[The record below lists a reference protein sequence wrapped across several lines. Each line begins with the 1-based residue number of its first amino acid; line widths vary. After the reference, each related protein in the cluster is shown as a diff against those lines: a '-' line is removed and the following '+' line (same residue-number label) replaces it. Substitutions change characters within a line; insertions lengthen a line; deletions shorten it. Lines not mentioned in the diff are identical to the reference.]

1 MGIFSRLFGST
12 DAVKQF
18 KPVPDPTSEMLDED
32 VFWDLVQTS
41 IEQSDGDQER
51 QIAVLTNDLEK
62 LEPIDIVGFRLRTD
76 RLLYDT
82 YNSKFWCAGYIMN
95 GGCSDDMFEYFR
107 LWVIS
112 KGKAIYGS
120 AKADPDSLV
129 TQYEEGKE
137 FYEFE
142 MFWYVALT
150 AFKNLTGQELY
161 DSIDEEMF
169 RFGEGN
175 YQQFEFD
182 WSDEDP
188 ETMKR
193 LCPRLF
199 DRFWTNIA
207 PTD

>member
-62 LEPIDIVGFRLRTD
+62 LEPLEIVGFRLRTD

-107 LWVIS
+107 LWLFRR
-112 KGKAIYGS
+112 
-120 AKADPDSLV
+120 AKPFTDRQKRIRIHSL
-129 TQYEEGKE
+129 
-137 FYEFE
+137 
-142 MFWYVALT
+142 L
-150 AFKNLTGQELY
+150 
-161 DSIDEEMF
+161 S
-169 RFGEGN
+169 
-175 YQQFEFD
+175 
-182 WSDEDP
+182 
-188 ETMKR
+188 MKR
-193 LCPRLF
+193 VKSFMSSRCF
-199 DRFWTNIA
+199 GMSH
-207 PTD
+207 